1 MIVKSYPKSH
11 LAHLYS
17 PELSPKSAK
26 ARLNRWINGDR
37 DLVAALR
44 NVGYFDHQHD
54 HYFTRREVALL
65 FEYIG
70 DPSAN

>member
-1 MIVKSYPKSH
+1 MIIKSYPKNH
-11 LAHLYS
+11 LCSMYFPTLNQD
-17 PELSPKSAK
+17 SARRK
-26 ARLNRWINGDR
+26 LNRWINGDR

-70 DPSAN
+70 DPSA